1 MPMNHP
7 KPLRRDR
14 NFNAAPHGPRTEST
28 GRMSKCKTTRDVV
41 LQHVAFDVAPDTEV
55 QRVFV
60 SLITSLSAR
69 ARPEN
74 DCPCHSS
81 VSWTAPRA
89 DRRSKLSGVACH
101 SLRLPLSPPQLS
113 CWGKRESFTQRG
125 VRERMEPRSDC
136 KALSGISDWVDCTQF
151 LVQTF
156 VGTGW
161 IPPVL
166 GTNLCGGPL
175 LGTI

>member
-1 MPMNHP
+1 MCIETLRRKISGLVKSDNSLKILLGSRSWIQQVCMPVTMPMNHP

-41 LQHVAFDVAPDTEV
+41 LHVAFDVAPDTEV

-74 DCPCHSS
+74 DCPCHSP

-101 SLRLPLSPPQLS
+101 LSICHS
-113 CWGKRESFTQRG
+113 
-125 VRERMEPRSDC
+125 V
-136 KALSGISDWVDCTQF
+136 
-151 LVQTF
+151 
-156 VGTGW
+156 
-161 IPPVL
+161 
-166 GTNLCGGPL
+166 
-175 LGTI
+175 